1 MKKKVKLIGITLYC
15 VVSILIFLGA
25 LSYSLDNMVVSPCL
39 LITPFMVHSLACVRF
54 NEKDIFKLFKIID

>member
-25 LSYSLDNMVVSPCL
+25 VSYSLDNMVVSPCL
-39 LITPFMVHSLACVRF
+39 LITPFMVHSLGCVRF
-54 NEKDIFKLFKIID
+54 HEKDIFKLFKIID